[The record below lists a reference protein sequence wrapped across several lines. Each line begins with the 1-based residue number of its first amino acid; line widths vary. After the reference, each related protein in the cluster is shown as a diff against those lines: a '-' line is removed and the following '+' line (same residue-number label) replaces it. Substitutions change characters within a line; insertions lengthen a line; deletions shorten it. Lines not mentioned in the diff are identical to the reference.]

1 MLHNAKKIFY
11 IELNTADK
19 KKFWKAMK
27 YLWKEQNTISVL
39 SHNGSTA
46 HNDNDSPLAP
56 SPPPVHTLHNPN
68 QATSLSE
75 NCNAFRISF

>member
-1 MLHNAKKIFY
+1 MFHNAKKIFF

-39 SHNGSTA
+39 SHYGSTA
-46 HNDNDSPLAP
+46 HNDNDSPP
-56 SPPPVHTLHNPN
+56 SP
-68 QATSLSE
+68 
-75 NCNAFRISF
+75 

>member
-1 MLHNAKKIFY
+1 MLHNAKKIFF

-46 HNDNDSPLAP
+46 HLFGI
-56 SPPPVHTLHNPN
+56 VEH
-68 QATSLSE
+68 
-75 NCNAFRISF
+75 CNSIVS